1 MQEYKAAFFILES
14 PRRAALRNSARKALT
29 IFSSSSPS
37 NIFKDTFFKWVKKIF
52 FHSLDRYACDFEIT
66 NMLLKGKQKK
76 DWANHS

>member
-14 PRRAALRNSARKALT
+14 PRIAALRNSAIKALT

-37 NIFKDTFFKWVKKIF
+37 NIFKGTFFKWVKIFF

-66 NMLLKGKQKK
+66 NMLFKRKTEKRLG
-76 DWANHS
+76 